1 MNFDIVLERQT
12 RNKLNPENARKTLRT
27 IVKAAERN
35 KDMGISA
42 GLSKLGEPS
51 ELFDEA
57 GAAIGW
63 QYSVKARLKEDKART
78 KEVGMRRLE
87 HAFEMVTRRAAS
99 RDWVVR
105 KASEATVLPA
115 QAFLAGEPQ
124 AIPAPSTV
132 VRTPFVVPALNDE
145 VMKGFFNGVYE
156 REAHI
161 RLIHDSVTRFRES
174 NGRIRGHTLLHG
186 LPAGCKTTMF
196 ERFKEWYESDG
207 GDFERVRFL
216 DGPTLSKAGLE
227 NWLLRQAADRTLPE
241 ILVIEEVE
249 KQPLDNMLTLLSVMG
264 SGYVAKHNAR
274 VQDRQECKCLV
285 WATCNDPELL
295 RVFRNG
301 ALWSRFSHRWHC
313 SRPTKDLMSKILS
326 REVEAIGG
334 RQEWVAKVMEF
345 AYDKLKLEDP
355 REIIALLDGGDRLLD
370 NSYQRDVLSILS
382 AQQQETSN

>member
-1 MNFDIVLERQT
+1 MNLDFVLERQT
-12 RNKLNPENARKTLRT
+12 VNKLNPENSRKIMRH
-27 IVKAAERN
+27 IAKAAERN
-35 KDMGISA
+35 KDMGVTV
-42 GLSKLGEPS
+42 GLSAFPEPV
-51 ELFDEA
+51 EIFDE
-57 GAAIGW
+57 IGNSTGW
-63 QYSVKARLKEDKART
+63 AYTVKGRLKESKART

-87 HAFEMVTRRAAS
+87 HALEMVTRRATS
-99 RDWVVR
+99 RDWAVR
-105 KASEATVLPA
+105 KAADALVFPA
-115 QAFLAGEPQ
+115 KAYLAGEPQ

-132 VRTPFVVPALNDE
+132 VREPFVVPALGQDI
-145 VMKGFFNGVYE
+145 MGAYFSGVYE

-196 ERFKEWYESDG
+196 ERFKDWYDGG

-227 NWLLRQAADRTLPE
+227 NWLLRQAADRNLPE
-241 ILVIEEVE
+241 VLVIEEVE

-295 RVFRNG
+295 RTFRNG

-313 SRPTKDLMSKILS
+313 ARPTKDLMEKILG
-326 REVEAIGG
+326 REVQAIGG
-334 RQEWVAKVMEF
+334 RPEWVAKVMEF

-370 NSYQRDVLSILS
+370 DSYQRDVLSILS
-382 AQQQETSN
+382 AQEQETKN